1 MGKVL
6 KTLILF
12 SAPSL
17 IRDRKLGSRHYRH
30 CLVGTEMID
39 WLLQQSPEVHSRA
52 QAIAMWQVLVDDSIL
67 VPGKPFFFHFQIQW
81 HRDIRNVNVVPM
93 KSTIAA
99 ATHYP
104 LRNSIS
110 FHFMDKMRPLSGHK
124 ETVGA

>member
-81 HRDIRNVNVVPM
+81 HRDIRNANVVPM

-99 ATHYP
+99 ATH
-104 LRNSIS
+104 
-110 FHFMDKMRPLSGHK
+110 
-124 ETVGA
+124 

>member
-67 VPGKPFFFHFQIQW
+67 VPGKPFF
-81 HRDIRNVNVVPM
+81 
-93 KSTIAA
+93 STFKFNG
-99 ATHYP
+99 T
-104 LRNSIS
+104 
-110 FHFMDKMRPLSGHK
+110 
-124 ETVGA
+124 ETSETLMWFP